1 MGLFTNRSFT
11 RLPKP
16 LKPMADRSP
25 NPAEEHRART
35 GLRVALVAG
44 AILLISA
51 AHYFTDTQNHL
62 HHAVF
67 RRLYYLPIFVSA
79 LWFGLKG
86 GLGAS
91 IASSVLYAPH
101 ILFQWKILPSMELE
115 KYLEIILFNVVGALT
130 GLLAE
135 IANRRRDLYRKTSEE
150 LEGAYRD
157 LQQRS
162 AQLSRVEKKLRQSEK
177 LSALGELSATVAHE
191 VMNPLGSIK
200 GAAEI
205 LKDDFPDG
213 HEKHSFLAILVKEI
227 DRLDR
232 TVRNVLR
239 FRSHERIARSACD
252 PKDLIETILILTEGE
267 ARSRGIEFHR
277 ELSRDD
283 RPLSVD
289 PDKIHQVFLNLVM
302 NAIQAM
308 PEGGRLTVTSGW
320 TDAVP
325 EGVQDE
331 PREGT
336 SGVLFMFEDTG
347 IGIPEDAMADL
358 FEPFRTTK
366 EEGTG
371 LGLVVAKRI
380 VEAHGGTIRIRSRPG
395 SGTCFQVWLPG
406 SPVE

>member
-1 MGLFTNRSFT
+1 MGLFKNRTFS
-11 RLPKP
+11 RLPEFRNS
-16 LKPMADRSP
+16 MADRSP
-25 NPAEEHRART
+25 NPTEEHRVHT
-35 GLRVALVAG
+35 GLRVALIAG

-91 IASSVLYAPH
+91 IACSVLYAPH
-101 ILFQWKILPSMELE
+101 ILLQWKILPSMELE
-115 KYLEIILFNVVGALT
+115 KYLEIILFNVVGVLT
-130 GLLAE
+130 GLLAA

-162 AQLSRVEKKLRQSEK
+162 GQLSRVEKKLRQSEK

-205 LKDDFPDG
+205 LKDDCPDG
-213 HEKHSFLAILVKEI
+213 HEKHSFLTILVKEI

-239 FRSHERIARSACD
+239 FRSHERLARSASD
-252 PKDLIETILILTEGE
+252 PNDLIETILTLTEGE
-267 ARSRGIEFHR
+267 AKSRGILFHR
-277 ELSRDD
+277 ELAENKRAIK
-283 RPLSVD
+283 VD
-289 PDKIHQVFLNLVM
+289 PDKIHQVFLNIVV

-308 PEGGRLTVTSGW
+308 PDGGRLTVTSRW
-320 TDAVP
+320 TDALP
-325 EGVQDE
+325 EGVQNE

-336 SGVLFMFEDTG
+336 AGVLFTFEDTG
-347 IGIPEDAMADL
+347 IGIPEDAMDGL
-358 FEPFRTTK
+358 FEAFHTTK
-366 EEGTG
+366 KEGTG
-371 LGLVVAKRI
+371 LGLVIAKRI
-380 VEAHGGTIRIRSRPG
+380 VEAHGGTIRVRRKPG
-395 SGTCFQVWLPG
+395 TGSCFKVWLPRNT
-406 SPVE
+406 VE

>member
-1 MGLFTNRSFT
+1 
-11 RLPKP
+11 
-16 LKPMADRSP
+16 MADRSP
-25 NPAEEHRART
+25 NPTEQHRART
-35 GLRVALVAG
+35 GLRVALIAG

-115 KYLEIILFNVVGALT
+115 KYLEIILFNVVGVLT

-150 LEGAYRD
+150 LEGAYQD

-162 AQLSRVEKKLRQSEK
+162 AQLLRVEKKLRQSEK

-213 HEKHSFLAILVKEI
+213 HEKHSFLAILVKEV

-239 FRSHERIARSACD
+239 FRSHERLARSSSD
-252 PKDLIETILILTEGE
+252 PNDLIETILTLTEGE
-267 ARSRGIEFHR
+267 AKSRGILLHR
-277 ELSRDD
+277 ELAENKRDI
-283 RPLSVD
+283 RVD
-289 PDKIHQVFLNLVM
+289 PDKIHQVFLNIVV

-308 PEGGRLTVTSGW
+308 PDGGRLTVTSRW
-320 TDAVP
+320 MDALM
-325 EGVQDE
+325 QDE

-336 SGVLFMFEDTG
+336 AGVLCKFEDTG
-347 IGIPEDAMADL
+347 IGIPEDAMASL
-358 FEPFRTTK
+358 FEPFHTTK

-380 VEAHGGTIRIRSRPG
+380 VEAHGGTVRVRSKPG
-395 SGTCFQVWLPG
+395 TGTCFEVWLPG
-406 SPVE
+406 NSLE